1 MQESAFKD
9 LTRECK
15 RVSKK
20 LTDGCVD
27 RKGNTL
33 MAVPKP
39 GGFKIVEDVEVTIGE
54 AVQFQYRLYGTR
66 RHSWVN
72 AEDCLTSE
80 QWKVV
85 KPLIEEVFGF

>member
-1 MQESAFKD
+1 MQQSTLKE

-20 LTDGCVD
+20 LTDGYYRDGKILV
-27 RKGNTL
+27 
-33 MAVPKP
+33 AVPKP
-39 GGFKIVEDVEVTIGE
+39 GGFKIVEDVGVTIGE

-80 QWKVV
+80 QWRSV
-85 KPLIEEVFGF
+85 KPLIEEAFGF